1 MKANWIIVCIVSI
14 CVVILVIFLVW
25 KNRKD
30 EKELTDVL
38 NKDFKNVNNREPEI
52 DDGSEY

>member
-1 MKANWIIVCIVSI
+1 METNWTIILIVALCIL
-14 CVVILVIFLVW
+14 ILVIFLVW

-38 NKDFKNVNNREPEI
+38 NKDFKNINDREPEI
-52 DDGSEY
+52 DNGSEY